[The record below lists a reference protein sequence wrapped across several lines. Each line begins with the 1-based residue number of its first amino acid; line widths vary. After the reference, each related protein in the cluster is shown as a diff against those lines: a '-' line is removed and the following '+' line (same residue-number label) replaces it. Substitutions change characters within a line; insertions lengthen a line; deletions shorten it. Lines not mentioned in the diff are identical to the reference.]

1 MHPLDM
7 LLQELNSQNSE
18 NETDNNARDPSRENS
33 PGGEAQS
40 SPMSPSTKQR
50 RVRMV
55 RILSSSSLK
64 KQTIK
69 TSPCKYCH
77 RFRFGRAQLEAHL
90 KENEICAS
98 LYMRAE
104 KVRNLD
110 AVLVKQFKCISCSS
124 NGTFQLKRHLG
135 FV

>member
-1 MHPLDM
+1 MGDIAIIVTSSRLQVTLRVETCVELELSLPESDLEPS
-7 LLQELNSQNSE
+7 LL
-18 NETDNNARDPSRENS
+18 
-33 PGGEAQS
+33 
-40 SPMSPSTKQR
+40 
-50 RVRMV
+50 
-55 RILSSSSLK
+55 
-64 KQTIK
+64 K

-98 LYMRAE
+98 LYKRAE